1 MFNLKSAFA
10 LVLVLVSTLSA
21 NVSANVID
29 AEIIIDTSDLQ
40 ASINAELTAT
50 MEKMHEEALQD
61 PTLLLADEVLPA
73 QQVVKTE

>member
-10 LVLVLVSTLSA
+10 LVLVTALSA

>member
-10 LVLVLVSTLSA
+10 LVLVSALST
-21 NVSANVID
+21 NVYANVID
-29 AEIIIDTSDLQ
+29 AEVIIDTSDLQ

-50 MEKMHEEALQD
+50 MDKMHQEALQA
-61 PTLLLADEVLPA
+61 PTLLIADEVLPV

>member
-10 LVLVLVSTLSA
+10 LVLVNALSA

>member
-10 LVLVLVSTLSA
+10 LVLVSALSA
-21 NVSANVID
+21 NVYANVIN

-40 ASINAELTAT
+40 TSINAELTAT
-50 MEKMHEEALQD
+50 MEKMHQEALQD
-61 PTLLLADEVLPA
+61 PTLLIAHEVLPA